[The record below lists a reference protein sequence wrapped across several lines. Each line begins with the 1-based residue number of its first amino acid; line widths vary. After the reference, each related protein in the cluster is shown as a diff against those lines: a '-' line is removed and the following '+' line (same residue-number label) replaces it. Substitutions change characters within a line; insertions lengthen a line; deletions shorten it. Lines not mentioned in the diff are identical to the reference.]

1 MGRETRVMRI
11 GLNTQGVFSDVLGR
25 KLPNGWSFGLP
36 NEVYPTKD
44 GKAFDG
50 AGIPPD
56 LQVPFFSREDL
67 AIGRDA
73 ALDKAM
79 EILAGNPNP
88 TACALFLSSD

>member
-1 MGRETRVMRI
+1 VSS
-11 GLNTQGVFSDVLGR
+11 GVRPRAVRATSTACIAATLRGGHCGAALR
-25 KLPNGWSFGLP
+25 AQSAHS
-36 NEVYPTKD
+36 TD

-79 EILAGNPNP
+79 EILAGGQ
-88 TACALFLSSD
+88 S